1 MQVNETL
8 DADTPSRSMHR
19 LRLFITLLTLAVL
32 TGAML
37 WRGYDYYR
45 QDLVARAAHRDYRM
59 LNPAGL
65 LGHGYGIVGTT
76 LVAANLLY
84 LVRRRLTNVLPAWI
98 GSTRA

>member
-1 MQVNETL
+1 MQMNDTL
-8 DADTPSRSMHR
+8 RAVTPRQPMRR
-19 LRLFITLLTLAVL
+19 LRVFLTLLTLSVL
-32 TGAML
+32 TLLLL

-45 QDLVARAAHRDYRM
+45 QDLVARAAHPDYRI

-84 LVRRRLTNVLPAWI
+84 LVRRRLASVLPAWI
-98 GSTRA
+98 G